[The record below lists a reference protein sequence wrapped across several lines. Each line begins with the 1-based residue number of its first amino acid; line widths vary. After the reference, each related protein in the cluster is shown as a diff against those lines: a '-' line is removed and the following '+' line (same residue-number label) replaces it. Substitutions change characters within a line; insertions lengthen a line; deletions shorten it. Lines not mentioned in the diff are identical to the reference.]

1 MAKVQSDTNCWDCK
15 FQQIGGDTFLGMCT
29 WFEKNG
35 KGKNKEITPQVVD
48 KGCKYFS
55 KRIV

>member
-1 MAKVQSDTNCWDCK
+1 MSQVKSEINCWGCQ
-15 FQQIGGDTFLGMCT
+15 FQQIGGDTFLGICT

-48 KGCKYFS
+48 QGCKYFL